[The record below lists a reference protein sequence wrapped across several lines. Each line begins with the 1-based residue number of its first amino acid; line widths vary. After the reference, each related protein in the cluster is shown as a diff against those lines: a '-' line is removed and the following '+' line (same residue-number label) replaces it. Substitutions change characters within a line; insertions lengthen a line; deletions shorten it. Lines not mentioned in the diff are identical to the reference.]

1 MSRQATWTNSD
12 GLIVGFGRHTEDNDV
27 AAVDAGRGRVK
38 TMTVMLTG
46 ADITTQTATDATIP
60 PQAAQIKRGSRII
73 SATLTCITPWTST
86 GTLNIGTW
94 GRGTLAT
101 PAVDDLDGIDAT
113 IDVSAALAAAGDSV
127 QCDGALVNGAVTVGE
142 TSNSDCVISWGWA
155 TSTMTDGEA
164 ELVIEYVEP
173 VYDDPLEV

>member
-1 MSRQATWTNSD
+1 MSRAATWTNDD
-12 GLIVGFGRHTEDNDV
+12 GLTVGFGTHTVDNDH
-27 AAVDAGRGRVK
+27 AAVDAGRGRIK
-38 TMTVMLTG
+38 TMTLQLNG

-60 PQAAQIKRGSRII
+60 PQAAQIKRGSRIL

-94 GRGTLAT
+94 GRGTLGT

-113 IDVSAALAAAGDSV
+113 IDVDSVLAAAGDTV
-127 QCDGALVNGAVTVGE
+127 QCNGALVNGAVTVGE

-164 ELVIEYVEP
+164 ELVIEYIEP
-173 VYDDPLEV
+173 VYDDPLVV

>member
-1 MSRQATWTNSD
+1 MSRAATWTNSD
-12 GLIVGFGRHTEDNDV
+12 GLVVGFGTHSADNDV
-27 AAVDAGRGRVK
+27 AGQDSGRGRIK
-38 TMTVMLTG
+38 TMTVHLSG

-60 PQAAQIKRGSRII
+60 PQAAQIKRGSRIH
-73 SATLTCITPWTST
+73 SARLTCIAPWTST

-113 IDVSAALAAAGDSV
+113 IDVSSALAAAGDTV
-127 QCDGALVNGAVTVGE
+127 ICDGALVNATVTVGE
-142 TSNSDCVISWGWA
+142 TSNSDCVISFGWA

-164 ELVIEYVEP
+164 ELVIEYTEP